1 VTCRSTRGAPAAL
14 IALMA
19 VVAAGGPAS
28 AQTAESLLPPAG
40 DPVAERM
47 ERLAPREAPSAGQ
60 QPAVAAGG
68 PAFRLE
74 GVMLEGAEAIAP
86 DDLRSIWEDA
96 LGRPVTLP
104 ELEAIA
110 AAIGARYRDEGF
122 VLSQAVVPAQ
132 TVEDGVVRIRV
143 FEGFVD
149 RVDVEGAEP
158 AAAAWAERRFAR
170 AAAGRPLDIAELER
184 AVLLARDTL
193 GGGVETVLAPSPETL
208 AAADLA
214 VLVEPRPIS
223 GFGALDTRGSRLYGD
238 VAATAGLTAFGLLG
252 GTERLDLLVSG
263 DPFGGRLGYL
273 RGDAAFPV
281 GGFDGGL
288 LDGATLRLRGD
299 VSRGEPEE
307 LVEDVRL
314 LTDEIGFGAELLVP
328 FVRSRSGNVFG
339 SAGLDWGRSE
349 TTTRFG
355 SDEIDERD
363 TLLAL
368 ALGTSFDRADRSG
381 VSIADFAFR
390 QGLDAAG
397 ASIGAAGPAA
407 GTPTFTRAFGRIARL
422 QQLTDD
428 WSLFAEALWQVA
440 GNVLPNAERFA
451 LGGSTV
457 GRGFAP
463 ANTTGDSGYGVR
475 VELRRQVGLGAEG
488 RAAEVYGFGDA
499 GRARDRSEARDGD
512 RWESLASVGI
522 GARIDLSPNVTLTP
536 EIVRQ
541 IDGRPVDD
549 PGSDGDETRAFIGI
563 VARF

>member
-74 GVMLEGAEAIAP
+74 GVMIEGAGAIAP
-86 DDLRSIWEDA
+86 EDLRSTWEDA

-110 AAIGARYRDEGF
+110 AAIGARYRDGGF

-149 RVDVEGAEP
+149 RVGVEGAEP

-281 GGFDGGL
+281 GGFDGGM

-397 ASIGAAGPAA
+397 ASIGASGPAA

>member
-74 GVMLEGAEAIAP
+74 GVMIEGAGAIAP
-86 DDLRSIWEDA
+86 EDLRSIWEDA

-149 RVDVEGAEP
+149 RVGVEGAEP

-281 GGFDGGL
+281 GGFDGGM

>member
-47 ERLAPREAPSAGQ
+47 ERIAPREVPASGQ
-60 QPAVAAGG
+60 QQTVGAGG

-74 GVMLEGAEAIAP
+74 QVVVEGAEAIAP
-86 DDLRSIWEDA
+86 EDLRSLWEDA

-149 RVDVEGAEP
+149 RVGVEGAEP

-281 GGFDGGL
+281 GGFDGGM

-397 ASIGAAGPAA
+397 ASIGASGPAA